1 MVCSA
6 VLMLSALSVFYGTVF
21 SGKLRAKPPPPG
33 TRGAWEVAAGGAA
46 GEYAAERQRRLRRGA
61 GPGHVHDC
69 RRAWPAASCGR
80 RMAAA
85 QRRESVAK
93 PKLQQEP
100 SAIAVAAAGGWLTES
115 TWAHAGGGRSGSAA
129 RRLEASPLLSFLK
142 SAHRQEQASF
152 LRGAEDGGQEVPAAA
167 ADQDGGSSDD
177 AADGDGGGEGEA
189 GGVDADPESALRE
202 DDATK
207 EGAPEEGSE
216 EGGGN
221 DGSGR
226 STPNPAAFEDV
237 SESPDGEGRTAAA
250 GAVEEAASPRQ
261 EDRDE
266 AEAVEAESQQEGSVG
281 ASGATPAAVV
291 DANAEADADPAAE
304 AERQPAPMAQARRL
318 GRDAAA
324 ATSGGEGRRPA
335 LAKRRKRS
343 RRRSSSLPL
352 GKAFPVCCSF
362 PPLLPPLHLLPYVSR
377 RNGGGIRLLTM
388 SLPSLSLFRLGI
400 KVCESQYEEITP
412 CNDRSLQQ
420 ELKLKINVRL
430 GEHYERHCPPPDRRL
445 KCLIPPPKNYKLPI
459 RWPASRDHVWKA
471 NVPHVHLAFEKS
483 DQRWM
488 VVEGDRISFPGGGT
502 HFHDGA
508 DKYISHLG
516 QLLGDRKG
524 SLALGGRLRQVLDIG
539 CGVASFGA
547 FLLPHDILAM
557 SLAPNDGHENQ
568 IQFAL
573 ERGIPAT
580 LGVLGTRRLLY
591 PSRSFELAHCSRC
604 RIDWAQRDG
613 ILLLEVDRVL
623 RPGGYFAWSAPPAYS
638 DDEAEKAIWAEVSDL
653 ASRMCWTVAARG
665 GQTVI
670 FRKPRSSDCHAA
682 RRGAGALPP
691 LCPAADDA
699 DAAWQVPMKACIT
712 PIPASEPPIFSGPCW
727 IAARSRPPWPSSSPL
742 SRRHFGS
749 SAYLARQCCCVVSEK
764 VALARWPMR
773 LSAPPPRLADLGLSR
788 KDYRDDTAAWKART
802 DAYMATVDVRVARD
816 AVRNVMDM
824 RAGLGG
830 FAAALASAARPL
842 WVMNV
847 APPSDTAS
855 LAVVYDRGLLGMFH
869 DWCEA
874 FSTYPRTY
882 DLLHAWHVAS
892 DVVALGCGLDDLL
905 LEMDRI
911 LRPAGVAIFRD
922 TPRAISEVERR
933 LDAMRWA
940 AWAPAAAVL
949 RDSLS
954 EGDESVLYVQ
964 KRLWHAGDSVE
975 PLSHQ
980 AAAEAK

>member
-21 SGKLRAKPPPPG
+21 SGKLRAKPPPPE

-46 GEYAAERQRRLRRGA
+46 
-61 GPGHVHDC
+61 
-69 RRAWPAASCGR
+69 
-80 RMAAA
+80 
-85 QRRESVAK
+85 VAT
-93 PKLQQEP
+93 
-100 SAIAVAAAGGWLTES
+100 AVAAVGCGLTKS

-129 RRLEASPLLSFLK
+129 RQLEASPLLSFLK

-152 LRGAEDGGQEVPAAA
+152 LRDAEDGGQEIPSAAA

-202 DDATK
+202 EDAAK
-207 EGAPEEGSE
+207 DGALEEGNE

-221 DGSGR
+221 DGSSTPPPAALEDVGESPNREGR
-226 STPNPAAFEDV
+226 S
-237 SESPDGEGRTAAA
+237 AAA
-250 GAVEEAASPRQ
+250 DVAGEAASPRQ
-261 EDRDE
+261 EDRDG
-266 AEAVEAESQQEGSVG
+266 AEAVEAESQQDDSVG
-281 ASGATPAAVV
+281 ASGAIPAAVA

-304 AERQPAPMAQARRL
+304 VERKPAPVAHARHL

-343 RRRSSSLPL
+343 WRRRSSSLPL
-352 GKAFPVCCSF
+352 AKAFPVCCS
-362 PPLLPPLHLLPYVSR
+362 PPLLLPPLELLPVVTG
-377 RNGGGIRLLTM
+377 RNGGGMGLLTM
-388 SLPSLSLFRLGI
+388 SFPPCPPSLSSARER

-516 QLLGDRKG
+516 RLLGDRKG

-670 FRKPRSSDCHAA
+670 FRKPRSGDCHAA

-712 PIPASEPPIFSGPCW
+712 PIPASEPPISFPPCR
-727 IAARSRPPWPSSSPL
+727 IAACLRPPRPSSSPL

-749 SAYLARQCCCVVSEK
+749 SAYGARQCCCAVSEK

-773 LSAPPPRLADLGLSR
+773 LSAAPPRLADLGLSR

-802 DAYMATVDVRVARD
+802 DAYMAAVDARAARD

-830 FAAALASAARPL
+830 FAAALAAAGRPL

-847 APPSDTAS
+847 APPSDTAG

-892 DVVALGCGLDDLL
+892 DVVSRGCGLDDLL

-940 AWAPAAAVL
+940 AWAPAAAVP

-975 PLSHQ
+975 PSGHQ
-980 AAAEAK
+980 AAAQAK

>member
-21 SGKLRAKPPPPG
+21 SGKLRAKPPPPE

-46 GEYAAERQRRLRRGA
+46 GGA
-61 GPGHVHDC
+61 
-69 RRAWPAASCGR
+69 
-80 RMAAA
+80 
-85 QRRESVAK
+85 
-93 PKLQQEP
+93 
-100 SAIAVAAAGGWLTES
+100 
-115 TWAHAGGGRSGSAA
+115 RSGSAA

-152 LRGAEDGGQEVPAAA
+152 LRDAEDGGQEVPAAA

-177 AADGDGGGEGEA
+177 ATDGDGGGEGEA
-189 GGVDADPESALRE
+189 GRVDADPASALRE
-202 DDATK
+202 EDAAK
-207 EGAPEEGSE
+207 DGALEEGGE

-226 STPNPAAFEDV
+226 STLHPPAVDDV
-237 SESPDGEGRTAAA
+237 GESPDREGRSAAA
-250 GAVEEAASPRQ
+250 DAAGEAASPRQ
-261 EDRDE
+261 EDRDG
-266 AEAVEAESQQEGSVG
+266 AEGVEAESQQDDSVG

-291 DANAEADADPAAE
+291 DANAEADADSAAE
-304 AERQPAPMAQARRL
+304 VERTPAPVAQSRRL
-318 GRDAAA
+318 GT
-324 ATSGGEGRRPA
+324 ATSGQAAGAGQEEEAQQEEELEPPAGESVSGM
-335 LAKRRKRS
+335 L
-343 RRRSSSLPL
+343 
-352 GKAFPVCCSF
+352 CSF
-362 PPLLPPLHLLPYVSR
+362 PPLLPPLHLLPYVTR
-377 RNGGGIRLLTM
+377 RNGGSLMM
-388 SLPSLSLFRLGI
+388 SLPPCPLSLSRSSAWVH
-400 KVCESQYEEITP
+400 KVCDSQYEEITP

-516 QLLGDRKG
+516 RLLGDRKG

-670 FRKPRSSDCHAA
+670 FRKPRSGDCHAA

-699 DAAWQVPMKACIT
+699 DTAWQVPMKACIT
-712 PIPASEPPIFSGPCW
+712 PIPAK
-727 IAARSRPPWPSSSPL
+727 
-742 SRRHFGS
+742 
-749 SAYLARQCCCVVSEK
+749 K

-773 LSAPPPRLADLGLSR
+773 LSAPPLRLADLGLSR

-802 DAYMATVDVRVARD
+802 DAYMAAVDAHVARD

-830 FAAALASAARPL
+830 FAAALAAAGRPL

-847 APPSDTAS
+847 APPSDSAG
-855 LAVVYDRGLLGMFH
+855 LAVIYDRGLLGM
-869 DWCEA
+869 CEA

-892 DVVALGCGLDDLL
+892 DVVARGCDLDDLL

-922 TPRAISEVERR
+922 TPKAITEVERR

-940 AWAPAAAVL
+940 AWAPAAAVP

-964 KRLWHAGDSVE
+964 KRLWHAGDSAE
-975 PLSHQ
+975 PSAHR